1 VERAPENIVFFDG
14 HCGLCNGTVNQ
25 LIRIDAGRRLRYAP
39 LQGESAR
46 ARFPHLNQSEPSTI
60 LFWSNG
66 ALSDRSEAALR
77 ILLQVGGVY
86 AAIGKLLGLIPRG
99 LANRL
104 YDFVARHRY
113 RVFGRSDVCRLPSP
127 EISQLFL
134 P

>member
-1 VERAPENIVFFDG
+1 MATEAKKGDFTSNLGRVYGVYTGGFLAFVLFIAILERFGVPNHILGYLFVAF
-14 HCGLCNGTVNQ
+14 
-25 LIRIDAGRRLRYAP
+25 
-39 LQGESAR
+39 
-46 ARFPHLNQSEPSTI
+46 TI
-60 LFWSNG
+60 
-66 ALSDRSEAALR
+66 
-77 ILLQVGGVY
+77 GVY